1 MTSDFHRAGTAV
13 DAAGRPSTAQ
23 GSEKVPRVRPDS
35 NAMSF
40 VERARSETLPVWV
53 LLPLRAF
60 LGFTFVFA
68 GLQKV
73 SDKQFFTAGAP
84 GSIQLQLQA
93 SLRTSPVH
101 FLVNLALHAPVAFG
115 LIIALAEIAI
125 GLGVTFGLL
134 GRVAASGGMLLS
146 LLFFLTVS
154 FNTWPYYYGSDIAFF
169 FAWTPLVLA
178 GSGPLSLD
186 AVLQSRARRL
196 LGAPGDAPLKGDLG
210 RRALLGQLG
219 AAGVLGA
226 AGLFFAGV
234 TAAIGR
240 AANRGNSTTT
250 GSLTPVGGGSTAST
264 PPTTTSGS
272 PSGSSSTTSGGTHPA
287 GTLIG
292 KASAVPV
299 GGAASFTDPATR
311 QPAFVVQPS
320 GGDFV
325 AFSAICTHLG
335 CTVGFQPGSPL
346 EFVCPCHGSIYN
358 ATTGEVI
365 QGPAVL
371 PLPRIV
377 VAESDGNLFAD
388 G

>member
-1 MTSDFHRAGTAV
+1 MTSDVPRSDSAVRAPV
-13 DAAGRPSTAQ
+13 RPRAAQ
-23 GSEKVPRVRPDS
+23 GSATVPRVKPDD
-35 NAMSF
+35 NAMSSI
-40 VERARSETLPVWV
+40 VGRARSETIPVWV

-73 SDKQFFTAGAP
+73 SDRQFFTAGAP

-93 SLRTSPVH
+93 SVRTSPVH

-115 LIIALAEIAI
+115 LVIALAEIAI

-134 GRVAASGGMLLS
+134 GRVAAAGGMLLS

-186 AVLQSRARRL
+186 AVLQDRARRK
-196 LGAPGDAPLKGDLG
+196 LGVSGDAPIEGELA

-219 AAGVLGA
+219 AAGVVGA
-226 AGLFFAGV
+226 AGLFLAGV

-240 AANRGNSTTT
+240 AANRQT
-250 GSLTPVGGGSTAST
+250 GSATGGLTPIGGGTSATS
-264 PPTTTSGS
+264 TSGS
-272 PSGSSSTTSGGTHPA
+272 TPGSTSPTSSGAHVA

-292 KASAVPV
+292 KASDVPV
-299 GGAASFTDPATR
+299 GGAASFTDPSTN
-311 QPAFVVQPS
+311 QPAFVVQPVS
-320 GGDFV
+320 GDFV

-335 CTVGFQPGSPL
+335 CTVGFQQGSPL
-346 EFVCPCHGSIYN
+346 EFVCPCHGSLYN
-358 ATTGEVI
+358 ATTGQVI

-371 PLPRIV
+371 PLPRIK
-377 VAESDGNLFAD
+377 VALSDGDLFAD

>member
-1 MTSDFHRAGTAV
+1 MTSL
-13 DAAGRPSTAQ
+13 
-23 GSEKVPRVRPDS
+23 
-35 NAMSF
+35 
-40 VERARSETLPVWV
+40 VERAKSDTVPVWV

-93 SLRTSPVH
+93 SARTSPVH

-115 LIIALAEIAI
+115 LAIALAEIAI
-125 GLGVTFGLL
+125 GLGVAFGLL
-134 GRVAASGGMLLS
+134 GRVAATGGMLLS

-186 AVLQSRARRL
+186 ALLQNRARQK
-196 LGAPGDAPLKGDLG
+196 LGMPTHAPLEEDLG

-226 AGLFFAGV
+226 AGLFVAGV
-234 TAAIGR
+234 SAAIGR
-240 AANRGNSTTT
+240 AANRVNGAAT
-250 GSLTPVGGGSTAST
+250 GTLTPVGGGSTGSTSPSVTGGST
-264 PPTTTSGS
+264 PGS
-272 PSGSSSTTSGGTHPA
+272 TAPSSTGGSHVA

-292 KASAVPV
+292 KASDVPV
-299 GGAASFTDPATR
+299 GGAASFTDPASR

-320 GGDFV
+320 TGDFV
-325 AFSAICTHLG
+325 AFSAICTHMG
-335 CTVGFQPGSPL
+335 CTVGFQQGTPL

-358 ATTGEVI
+358 ATTGQVI

-371 PLPRIV
+371 PLPRIT
-377 VAESDGNLFAD
+377 VALSDGDLFAD